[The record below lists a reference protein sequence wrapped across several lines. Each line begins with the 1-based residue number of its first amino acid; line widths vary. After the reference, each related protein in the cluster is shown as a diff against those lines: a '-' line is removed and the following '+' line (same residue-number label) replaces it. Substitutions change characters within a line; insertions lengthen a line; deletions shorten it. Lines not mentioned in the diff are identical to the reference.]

1 MSVVVVS
8 SQSRVEA
15 LTGMRAYKQ
24 KLLFKGVLADAQV
37 SWWVVVGYRGRG
49 LRSMLRDVGIWGL
62 MQMPTAFRHSTFG
75 PMDSDEDSASLQAV
89 GLRTSTRAA
98 CLPCHAQLLSQT
110 KLKDGSK
117 ITLMTA
123 SK

>member
-1 MSVVVVS
+1 MF
-8 SQSRVEA
+8 E
-15 LTGMRAYKQ
+15 
-24 KLLFKGVLADAQV
+24 
-37 SWWVVVGYRGRG
+37 W
-49 LRSMLRDVGIWGL
+49 RDVGVWGL
-62 MQMPTAFRHSTFG
+62 MEMPTDVTPLLG

-89 GLRTSTRAA
+89 GLRMSTRVA